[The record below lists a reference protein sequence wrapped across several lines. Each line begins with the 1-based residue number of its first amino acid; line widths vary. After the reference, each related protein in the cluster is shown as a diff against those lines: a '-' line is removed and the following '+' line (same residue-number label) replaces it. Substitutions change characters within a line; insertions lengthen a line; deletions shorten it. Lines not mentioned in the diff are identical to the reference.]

1 MATLKEF
8 THTSPRPLPVIILA
22 DVSGSMSPEG
32 KIGALNQAIR
42 DMITSFE
49 NEEDLRAQIQVA
61 VITFGGT
68 VKVHLELQPA
78 KAIQWTDMTAD
89 GGTPMGEAM
98 SAATVMVED
107 KGKIPSRAYRPTLV
121 LVSDGQPT
129 DDWKA
134 GLDKLLASERAKKS
148 DRFAMAIGAD
158 ADEAMLVQFTT
169 DPNIGVFRANDA
181 AQIRQF
187 FRFVTMSVT
196 TRTKSKDPNQSPN
209 IPFNDNPDSIEI

>member
-1 MATLKEF
+1 MTTLKEF
-8 THTSPRPLPVIILA
+8 THSAPRPLPVIVLA

-42 DMITSFE
+42 DMITSFV
-49 NEEDLRAQIQVA
+49 NEEDMRAQIQVS

-68 VKVHLELQPA
+68 AKVHAELQPA
-78 KAIQWTDMTAD
+78 KAIQWADMNAD

-98 SAATVMVED
+98 SLAAALIED
-107 KGKIPSRAYRPTLV
+107 KSKVPSRAYRPTVV
-121 LVSDGQPT
+121 LVSDGLPT

-134 GLDKLLASERAKKS
+134 GFDKLLTSERAKKS

-158 ADEAMLVQFTT
+158 ADEAMLEQFMS
-169 DPNIGVFRANDA
+169 DPKIGVFRANDA

-196 TRTKSKDPNQSPN
+196 SRTRSQNPNATQQLPP
-209 IPFNDNPDSIEI
+209 IDNPDDIKI